1 MSNEPRTAGVG
12 QGLPPPTDGAATI
25 RVEVLSWVAR
35 GLNGQ
40 RPDKAVWDEP
50 IAEGETLGELM
61 DRLAARYPPFGAFY
75 EPRTRT
81 LQEHVELVLNG
92 RLFDLAG
99 GFGAVLRDGDTVMM
113 FPGFSGGCTA

>member
-1 MSNEPRTAGVG
+1 MGSV
-12 QGLPPPTDGAATI
+12 
-25 RVEVLSWVAR
+25 RVEVLSWIAR

-61 DRLAARYPPFGAFY
+61 DRLSARFPQFRDFYDPGA
-75 EPRTRT
+75 RV

-92 RLFDLAG
+92 RLTDLVG
-99 GFGAVLRDGDTVMM
+99 GFDAPLKAGDRVMM
-113 FPGFSGGCTA
+113 FPGFSGG

>member
-1 MSNEPRTAGVG
+1 MTADGGPKTEGRRRSPSV
-12 QGLPPPTDGAATI
+12 LRPPSSV

-50 IAEGETLGELM
+50 IGDGETLGELM
-61 DRLAARYPPFGAFY
+61 DRLAERFPPFREFY
-75 EPRTRT
+75 DPAARI

-92 RLFDLAG
+92 RLYDLAG
-99 GFGAVLRDGDTVMM
+99 GFSTRLELGDTVLI
-113 FPGFSGGCTA
+113 FPGFSGG